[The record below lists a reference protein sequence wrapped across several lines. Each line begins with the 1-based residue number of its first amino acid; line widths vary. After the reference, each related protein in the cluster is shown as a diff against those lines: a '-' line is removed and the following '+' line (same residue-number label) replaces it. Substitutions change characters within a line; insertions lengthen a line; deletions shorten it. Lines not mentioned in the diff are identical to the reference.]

1 MKLDDVKKLHQKKYR
16 SQFGYYLVEG
26 EHLILELQ
34 KTVHHADEASE
45 ITLYV
50 TESNHEWAK
59 QLTAGFEM
67 VVVSDKQMAQLSDTK
82 SPQGMI
88 AKVPLIRAKANIEA
102 THKQPKRCIY
112 LHEVQDPGN
121 LGTIIRTLAWFGQF
135 KLLLS
140 PNSVDPYNSK
150 VVRASMGAIFSLPIE
165 FDVALETLPERFANF
180 AYLDL
185 QGSAVSTPSFADFEC
200 YLFGNEA
207 RGVPHAALSQFN
219 AKPYTIPGTGTID
232 SLNLAS
238 SVSICAYQLSI

>member
-16 SQFGYYLVEG
+16 SQFGFYLVEG

-34 KTVHHADEASE
+34 KAFPDAGEARE

-50 TESNHEWAK
+50 TQSNHEWAK
-59 QLTAGFEM
+59 QLDASFEL

-82 SPQGMI
+82 TPQGII
-88 AKVPLIRAKANIEA
+88 AKVPLPSSDPKLL
-102 THKQPKRCIY
+102 TQQPKRCIY
-112 LHEVQDPGN
+112 LHEIQDPGN

-165 FDVALETLPERFANF
+165 LDVTLETLSERFATF

-185 QGSAVSTPSFADFEC
+185 QGSAINATDFADFEC

-207 RGVPHAALSQFN
+207 RGVPHTALTQFN

-238 SVSICAYQLSI
+238 SVGICAYQLSV